1 MALDAA
7 REAASAGDVPVGC
20 VIVRDDTIIAVGS
33 NEVERRAD
41 PTAHAEMVAIQR
53 ATESIGSKFLDDCT
67 LYVTLEPCAMC
78 AGAIVLARLPT
89 VVYGADDTKTGAAR
103 SLYEILDDRRL
114 NHRCV
119 VRTGIL
125 EQESATLLKEFFA
138 SAPRIS
144 TSTPQQSPVDTPRT
158 TSAIPGVTPTPLRI
172 VPTPIGNIEDI
183 TVRGLKALRA
193 ADVIV
198 CEDTRHTGQLLKRYG
213 GVAARLMSNHE
224 HNEEQRTAEII
235 ALLRNGKNVCLVSD
249 AGMPGISDPG
259 HRAIVACREA
269 GIAVEVLPGAS
280 AAVTAVVGSG
290 LPTDRILFV
299 GFPPQKKGRL
309 AWLHDVV
316 STRATIVLYES
327 PYRIDGLL
335 EDLIAAG
342 GGERTVVVAREL
354 TKLHEEYLR
363 GTSETLRREVA
374 RRGGGL
380 KGECVVII
388 GQAED

>member
-7 REAASAGDVPVGC
+7 RDAASAGDVPVGC
-20 VIVRDDTIIAVGS
+20 VIVRDDTIISVGS

-53 ATESIGSKFLDDCT
+53 ATESLGSKFLDNCT

-89 VVYGADDTKTGAAR
+89 VVYGADDNKTGAAR

-125 EQESATLLKEFFA
+125 EQESSALLKDFFA
-138 SAPRIS
+138 KVPRSVPSADQGGVAA
-144 TSTPQQSPVDTPRT
+144 TAPVNTVVSGLPT
-158 TSAIPGVTPTPLRI
+158 TPLRI

-183 TVRGLKALRA
+183 TVRGLKALRS

-213 GVAARLMSNHE
+213 GVAARLVSNHE
-224 HNEEQRTAEII
+224 HNEEQRTTEIMS
-235 ALLRNGKNVCLVSD
+235 LLRSGKNVCLVSD

-259 HRAIVACREA
+259 HRAIVACRAA
-269 GIAVEVLPGAS
+269 GIPVEVLPGAS

-299 GFPPQKKGRL
+299 GFPPQKKGRQ
-309 AWLHDVV
+309 AWLLDVL

-342 GGERTVVVAREL
+342 GGDRTVVVAREL
-354 TKLHEEYLR
+354 TKLHEEYLQ